1 LAFREEHKDR
11 ISLVGLLISILI
23 LITFLYISWNG
34 TFELTSFS
42 KFSPEFVTSTS
53 GVGMATSKYLWSYR
67 TLDAVVQAI
76 LVFAAAA
83 GCITMLRTGKES
95 ERT

>member
-1 LAFREEHKDR
+1 MAFREEHKDR

-23 LITFLYISWNG
+23 LMTFLFISWNG
-34 TFELTSFS
+34 AFDLTSFS
-42 KFSPEFVTSTS
+42 KFSPEFVKSTS
-53 GVGMATSKYLWSYR
+53 GVGQATSKYLWSDR

-83 GCITMLRTGKES
+83 GCIAMLRTGKES
-95 ERT
+95 ERA